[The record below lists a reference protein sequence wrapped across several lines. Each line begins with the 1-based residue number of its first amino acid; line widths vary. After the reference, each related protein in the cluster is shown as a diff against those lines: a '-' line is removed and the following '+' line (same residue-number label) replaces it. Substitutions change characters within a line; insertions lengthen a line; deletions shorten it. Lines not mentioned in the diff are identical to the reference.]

1 MASWAEGH
9 GWAEGPVGWAELR
22 GAATIYED
30 DTALVL
36 NKPAGISVMGERHG
50 TDLVRMAQEAGET
63 LYPVHRIDKATSGAI
78 LFAKELRYHG
88 DLTRQ
93 FNRRTVGKAYLAIT
107 RSTGLP
113 ERGTID
119 LPLTVG
125 RKNRVR
131 VAGNRADIVLDERSS
146 TWSVTCAEPRDTKS
160 YPSVTR
166 FVRLWADAKN
176 TLLAISPLTGRRHQ
190 IRVHLAWIGHPI
202 LGDPLFDSAS
212 APTGERTYL
221 HSWRLAFD
229 SAAPDVGPVRVVALP
244 GPDFWAPV
252 RDRLPDDLAVR
263 LEHAEQLAAP
273 RIMPVSLDGGANA
286 GGAGGRGDATPP
298 ARRPRYRPTRRRDK
312 RSRH

>member
-1 MASWAEGH
+1 MTSWG
-9 GWAEGPVGWAELR
+9 GQGGGWAELR
-22 GAATIYED
+22 DETVIHEDAT
-30 DTALVL
+30 TLVL

-63 LYPVHRIDKATSGAI
+63 LHPVHRIDKATSGAI
-78 LFAKELRYHG
+78 LFAKELRFHG

-131 VAGNRADIVLDERSS
+131 VAGNRADIALDEHSN
-146 TWSVTCAEPRDTKS
+146 TWSVTSAEPRDTKS

-166 FVRLWADAKN
+166 FVRVWADARN
-176 TLLAISPLTGRRHQ
+176 TLLAVAPVTGRRHQ

-202 LGDPLFDSAS
+202 LGDPLFDSS
-212 APTGERTYL
+212 TTPEEERTYL

-229 SAAPDVGPVRVVALP
+229 SAAPAPGGGPVRLVAT
-244 GPDFWAPV
+244 PDAGFWAPV
-252 RDRLPDDLAVR
+252 LDRLPDDLAVR
-263 LEHAEQLAAP
+263 LEHAERLA
-273 RIMPVSLDGGANA
+273 V
-286 GGAGGRGDATPP
+286 PP
-298 ARRPRYRPTRRRDK
+298 APPAADRDSADRDAAGNRSDRPPAQRRPRARPARGRNTRPRR
-312 RSRH
+312 

>member
-190 IRVHLAWIGHPI
+190 IRVHLAWIGHPVV
-202 LGDPLFDSAS
+202 GDPTYGGGAERGISGPGRAWAREFAARVPRQFLHAAELRLRHPRTGRELHVTSPLPPELAAAAEWARATS
-212 APTGERTYL
+212 AP
-221 HSWRLAFD
+221 AFRN
-229 SAAPDVGPVRVVALP
+229 S
-244 GPDFWAPV
+244 
-252 RDRLPDDLAVR
+252 
-263 LEHAEQLAAP
+263 
-273 RIMPVSLDGGANA
+273 
-286 GGAGGRGDATPP
+286 
-298 ARRPRYRPTRRRDK
+298 
-312 RSRH
+312 